1 MARNMKME
9 LLTFYLILYQ
19 SKNCGHRIHVHLY
32 YSWCMTS
39 TDIVKRRKTNDYEN
53 FEKGMIYM
61 KILKKGGV
69 VEKRGEEETKSMPQV
84 PVCHT
89 SIYWLS
95 FCNVYVHVVFID
107 LCSLSEF
114 VDMLL
119 KCLFVWWWLTPLLTI
134 FQLYRVGQFY
144 WWRKP
149 EYTEKITHLSQV
161 TDKTLSHNI
170 LHLALVE
177 IRTHNINGDMQG
189 LHR

>member
-1 MARNMKME
+1 MYFTVNK
-9 LLTFYLILYQ
+9 LQVVTFNLTQYVICIEMY
-19 SKNCGHRIHVHLY
+19 
-32 YSWCMTS
+32 
-39 TDIVKRRKTNDYEN
+39 
-53 FEKGMIYM
+53 
-61 KILKKGGV
+61 
-69 VEKRGEEETKSMPQV
+69 
-84 PVCHT
+84 CHT
-89 SIYWLS
+89 SIYWLY
-95 FCNVYVHVVFID
+95 FCNVYAHVVFID
-107 LCSLSEF
+107 FCSLSEF

-119 KCLFVWWWLTPLLTI
+119 KCLFVCLFVWWWLTPLLTI

-149 EYTEKITHLSQV
+149 EYTEKTTHLSQV

>member
-1 MARNMKME
+1 MYFTVNK
-9 LLTFYLILYQ
+9 LQVVTFNLTQYVICIEMY
-19 SKNCGHRIHVHLY
+19 
-32 YSWCMTS
+32 
-39 TDIVKRRKTNDYEN
+39 
-53 FEKGMIYM
+53 
-61 KILKKGGV
+61 
-69 VEKRGEEETKSMPQV
+69 
-84 PVCHT
+84 CHT
-89 SIYWLS
+89 SIYWLC

-119 KCLFVWWWLTPLLTI
+119 KCLFVWWWLTPLLAI

-149 EYTEKITHLSQV
+149 EYTEKTTHLSQV

-177 IRTHNINGDMQG
+177 IRTHNINGDLQG